1 MKRPIAH
8 RALAGL
14 AFTLLALAGCK
25 QPAGDTAADTAASA
39 PITPSL
45 IPAPAELRT
54 GEGAFAVNADTKL
67 AASGEAATRV
77 AQQFAAYLQS
87 AGGPALATT
96 QEEGK
101 GTIRFVLEA
110 APAGTKNPE
119 AYTLDVTPDG
129 VTVKAQDERGLFY
142 GAVTLWQLV
151 TQGDKGRVT
160 LPALHIE
167 DAPRFGWRGFMLDP
181 ARHFQQV
188 EDVKKIIDAMA
199 LHKLNTLHWHLTDD
213 QGWRIEIKQY
223 PKLTEIGGCRIP
235 AGDGGKDP
243 KTGEPRPYCGFYT
256 QDQIRDVVKYAA
268 ERHIT
273 VVPEINVPG
282 HATAAISAYPELGSI
297 ATPLVPSNEWGVFP
311 NLVNVEEGTITFL
324 ENVLGEVVT
333 LFPGTYVHVGG
344 DEAVKDQWEASARE
358 QARMRQVGAKTE
370 MDLQGYLVERLEK
383 YLSTHGKRLIGWDEI
398 LEAKLP
404 PEATVMSWRGIEGG
418 LQAARQGHDVV
429 MSPSNKTY
437 LDYLQTA
444 SPNEPPGRPALIT
457 LQDVY
462 GFEPVPAELE
472 ESQRHHILGIQANLW
487 TEHTRTFT
495 RLQHNAFPRL
505 AAVAETG
512 WTPAAKKDFASF
524 TARLPTQL
532 KRYDAIG
539 LGYAKTP
546 FEPLI
551 ATEDDRKAGTAKV
564 TLSNPLD
571 YPVHYTTDGSE
582 PTQASPT
589 FTTPLDVK
597 LPATV
602 RAAAFADGRA
612 LAPAST
618 FELTPAAMLT
628 RTDEAMGVCPDAG
641 RLLLRLEDD
650 GPLEG
655 ERAIF
660 NATIFY
666 PCWQWNQADLD
677 GIASIKV
684 RAGRIPYY
692 FQLAHDE
699 PDRAFEPAKS
709 PLGELEIL
717 GGGCKGHTLATVPLP
732 AAPNADGFLDLEA
745 ALPAGT
751 TGKQDLCVR
760 FTGDTRPQMWVL
772 DRITLQPR

>member
-1 MKRPIAH
+1 
-8 RALAGL
+8 
-14 AFTLLALAGCK
+14 
-25 QPAGDTAADTAASA
+25 
-39 PITPSL
+39 
-45 IPAPAELRT
+45 
-54 GEGAFAVNADTKL
+54 
-67 AASGEAATRV
+67 
-77 AQQFAAYLQS
+77 
-87 AGGPALATT
+87 
-96 QEEGK
+96 
-101 GTIRFVLEA
+101 
-110 APAGTKNPE
+110 
-119 AYTLDVTPDG
+119 
-129 VTVKAQDERGLFY
+129 
-142 GAVTLWQLV
+142 
-151 TQGDKGRVT
+151 
-160 LPALHIE
+160 
-167 DAPRFGWRGFMLDP
+167 
-181 ARHFQQV
+181 
-188 EDVKKIIDAMA
+188 
-199 LHKLNTLHWHLTDD
+199 
-213 QGWRIEIKQY
+213 
-223 PKLTEIGGCRIP
+223 
-235 AGDGGKDP
+235 
-243 KTGEPRPYCGFYT
+243 
-256 QDQIRDVVKYAA
+256 VKYAA

-282 HATAAISAYPELGSI
+282 HATAAIAAYPELGSI
-297 ATPLVPSNEWGVFP
+297 DTPLVPSNEWGVFP
-311 NLVNVEEGTITFL
+311 NLVNVEEPTITFF
-324 ENVLGEVVT
+324 ENVLSEVVT
-333 LFPGTYVHVGG
+333 LFPGTYVHIGG

-383 YLSTHGKRLIGWDEI
+383 YLASHGKRLIGWDEI

-404 PEATVMSWRGIEGG
+404 PEATGRAGRGSEGG

-462 GFEPVPAELE
+462 GFDPVPPELE
-472 ESQRHHILGIQANLW
+472 AGQRHHILGIQANLW
-487 TEHTRTFT
+487 TEHTRTFA

-524 TARLPTQL
+524 TARLPTLL

-551 ATEDDRKAGTAKV
+551 ATENDRKAGTAKV

-582 PTQASPT
+582 PTPASPA
-589 FTTPLDVK
+589 FRTPLDVK

-612 LAPAST
+612 LAPVST
-618 FELTPAAMLT
+618 FELTQASLLSL
-628 RTDEAMGVCPDAG
+628 TDEAMSVCPDAG

-660 NATIFY
+660 NTTIFY
-666 PCWQWNQADLD
+666 PCWQWNQADLE
-677 GIASIKV
+677 GIASITV

-699 PDRAFEPAKS
+699 PHRTFEPAKS

-732 AAPNADGFLDLEA
+732 AAPDADGFLDLEA
-745 ALPAGT
+745 TLPAGT